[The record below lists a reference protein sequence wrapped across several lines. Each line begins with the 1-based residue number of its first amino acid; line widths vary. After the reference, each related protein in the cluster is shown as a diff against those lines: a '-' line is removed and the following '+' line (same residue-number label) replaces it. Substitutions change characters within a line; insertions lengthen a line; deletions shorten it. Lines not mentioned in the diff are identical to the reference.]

1 MLKLTQMNHSLIIYW
16 IVITA
21 LQLVAYLIILILIF
35 YQTSFNYIVYFVGEI
50 IEFSKYINFAL
61 QSFYAK

>member
-1 MLKLTQMNHSLIIYW
+1 MNHSLIIYW

-21 LQLVAYLIILILIF
+21 LQLIAYLIILILIF

-50 IEFSKYINFAL
+50 IEFSKYINFAV